1 MMIRPLAVEGAFY
14 SKRNLLKSDL
24 DKHFSQANTEFEP
37 NKILGIIAPHAG
49 YVYSG
54 ITAAYAYKYIL
65 GKKYK
70 NVIVLSPSHYD
81 YFEYVS
87 AFNGDFYEAPF
98 GNIPLNKS
106 LIEKLTSLSGVVR
119 KSTHGHMVEEHA
131 LEVQLPFLQYTIGE
145 FSLVPLVIGNQQREF
160 VYNLAEDLKQVI
172 DDDTLIVAST
182 DLSHFYTR
190 KQAQIIDDYF
200 DLYVTNWDPDGLQ
213 LSLEYKR
220 CEACGGGAV
229 VALLKALDDNKNA
242 KIRVTHRSYSS
253 DVNHDTSRV
262 VGYLSAIIYE

>member
-1 MMIRPLAVEGAFY
+1 MIRPLAVEGAFY
-14 SKRNLLKSDL
+14 SKRDHLRKDL
-24 DKHFSQANTEFEP
+24 DKYFSQAITDFEP

-49 YVYSG
+49 YIYSG
-54 ITAAYAYKYIL
+54 NTAAYAYKYIL

-70 NVIVLSPSHYD
+70 TVIVLSPSHYD
-81 YFEYVS
+81 YFEFVS
-87 AFNGDFYEAPF
+87 AFSGDFYEAPF
-98 GNIPLNKS
+98 GNIPLNKEI
-106 LIEKLTSLSGVVR
+106 IEKLTELSGVVK

-131 LEVQLPFLQYTIGE
+131 LEVQLPFLQYAIGE
-145 FSLVPLVIGNQQREF
+145 FSLVPLVIGNQNREF
-160 VYNLAEDLKQVI
+160 VYKLADDLKQVI
-172 DDDTLIVAST
+172 NDETLIVAST
-182 DLSHFYTR
+182 DLSHFYNR
-190 KQAQIIDDYF
+190 KQAEIIDDYF

-220 CEACGGGAV
+220 CEACGGGGV
-229 VALLKALDDNKNA
+229 VALLKALEDNKDA